1 MNWYRKTILAQG
13 VQSLVQEGTGR
24 GKDKFFFVVYGN
36 TFDIKDDLRRLGFRY
51 FQGRWSTFIER
62 AQSVRE
68 QLEQLGVNTSPL
80 DQALTPAAAAE
91 QPQAPDA
98 DAEPSAPQTPVEQQ
112 LASMKAGVE
121 EAIADAPASDKAKN
135 LLQYIDDTIDKL
147 GTMVDEAAASE
158 FVKRFLAFSAKFWKY
173 SFGNQML
180 IWFQKPD
187 ATQVAGAQQW
197 FKNFGRQVT
206 NWNAGIS
213 IIAPRSFITKGGKD
227 LKNTMSPEQWN
238 KVKDEYTRMS
248 FIGVTVYDVSDTA
261 PVEGWTG
268 SEGQGPYEPA
278 AWRQDA
284 NENVEDLTALV
295 NAAKEWGQTKGI
307 DVGEEAMIG
316 QKGGY
321 SAGGKIRI
329 NDTYQGINLF
339 STLVHELAHEV
350 LHQVTKERAKREPS
364 KSLEIDAESTAYVV
378 LQHYG
383 FETKDAP
390 NYLALW
396 KAKGKEIKE
405 RRENIQRAVRTVIE
419 GIDNTIAK
427 VGLPDETE
435 EEI

>member
-1 MNWYRKTILAQG
+1 MNWYRKIIIAQG
-13 VQSLVQEGTGR
+13 IQSLVQEGQGR
-24 GKDKFFFVVYGN
+24 GKGKFFFVVYGN
-36 TFDIKDDLRRLGFRY
+36 TGDIKDQLGREGLGFRY
-51 FQGRWSTFIER
+51 FQGRWSTSVER
-62 AQSVRE
+62 AQAARA

-80 DQALTPAAAAE
+80 DQTLTPAEEQQQAEPAAAE
-91 QPQAPDA
+91 
-98 DAEPSAPQTPVEQQ
+98 PQTPVDQQ

-121 EAIADAPASDKAKN
+121 EAMADAPASDKAKR

-147 GTMVDEAAASE
+147 GAMVDEAAASE

-187 ATQVAGAQQW
+187 ATQVAGAKQW
-197 FKNFGRQVT
+197 FTNFGREVK

-213 IIAPRSFITKGGKD
+213 IIAPRTFTTREGKD
-227 LKNTMSPEQWN
+227 MKAKMSPEQWA
-238 KVKDEYTRMS
+238 KVQDDYSRMS

-278 AWRQDA
+278 AWRQDV
-284 NENVEDLTALV
+284 NESVEEITTLI
-295 NAAKEWGQTKGI
+295 NAAREWGKVRNI
-307 DVGEEAMIG
+307 DIGEEAMSG
-316 QKGGY
+316 QQGGY

-339 STLVHELAHEV
+339 STLVHELAHEI
-350 LHQVTKERAKREPS
+350 LHQVAEGRAKGEASRP
-364 KSLEIDAESTAYVV
+364 KEIDAESTAYVV

-383 FETKDAP
+383 FDTPDAP

-396 KAKGKEIKE
+396 KARGKDIKE
-405 RRENIQRAVRTVIE
+405 RRENIQRAVKTIID
-419 GIDNTIAK
+419 GIDGAVAQTS
-427 VGLPDETE
+427 LPAEIE